1 MEVFEYHRWKRRKIC
16 WKARHQKNA
25 LSTRITPRER
35 RMSRS
40 NSIKWAVMSGPKFW
54 VGIVI
59 SWMYNLVDWPIGCRQ
74 NNDRFCVEKA
84 LTQAGL
90 PAYALD
96 GDNVRHGL
104 CK

>member
-1 MEVFEYHRWKRRKIC
+1 
-16 WKARHQKNA
+16 
-25 LSTRITPRER
+25 
-35 RMSRS
+35 MSRS

-84 LTQAGL
+84 LTQVNNQKL
-90 PAYALD
+90 
-96 GDNVRHGL
+96 NVSPTCIPRMFHAVL
-104 CK
+104 SRTEPFLNVNMREYWNIPVQRQF